1 MALTSLNVWY
11 NVVYLHAQYMWKQI
25 AIWTL
30 KNRLILLIA
39 LAVSTCFMAYLAS
52 KVTINYEYTTAI
64 PQSSPKLKT
73 YKAFKQMFGEDGN
86 LVVIGFDKA
95 PVTDPAFFTDFKALC
110 GNMKQISGVLNILSV
125 PTALNIKKTVQGETE
140 KLEAYP
146 LFNNTTNPDS
156 LSASLNAFYNLP
168 FYKNVL
174 YQNDG
179 ASQLVALRID
189 REVMNSSKRVA
200 LMQQI
205 TAASEAFATKHKLQM
220 HYSGLPYI
228 RSAMAVSIQKEMNLF
243 LIVSLLLTAI
253 ILFIFFRSFY
263 SVLFSL
269 LVVLAG
275 VVWAM
280 GIMQLFGF
288 KISLLTALV
297 PPLIVVIGIPNC
309 IYFLNKYHQE
319 YGKSN
324 KQAKALVL
332 MVQRMGIVT
341 LFTNLTAA
349 IGFGVFC
356 FTSSALLKEF
366 GYVASLGIIAVFFI
380 SLFALPAIFSY
391 LPPPNN
397 KHTNYLQNKT
407 LQGLLNFF
415 EKTVFTK
422 RIVLYTIWGSILLI
436 SIIGTLRLNSR
447 AYMVDDLPKSDKL
460 YTDLK
465 FFEKNFKGV
474 MPLEIWIDTK
484 RKNGATS
491 LGTLNKIDELSAAIN
506 EMPQLGRPLSMVEAI
521 KYVRQAYYD
530 GDSSSYALPNGLDIA
545 FIMPLLKQKGDS
557 NKTNQLNS
565 IVKSYVDSTKQHA
578 RISVNIADVGSKE
591 LPKILKAID
600 AKAVEI
606 FDTNRYK
613 INYTGTS
620 TVFLEGSKFI
630 INSLRDSLIYAFL
643 MIFACMFFL
652 FRNWRV
658 VLISIAANVIPL
670 LITAGIMGWLKI
682 PLKPSTVLVFSV
694 ALGITIDVTIRFLIN
709 FKQELPRYNNDIK
722 AAVRATIHDTGLSI
736 IYTSLILI
744 VGFLVF
750 VISHFQGTQAL
761 GYLISLTLLL
771 ALFVNL
777 TLLPALLVW
786 MDKIMLKKASQDPLW
801 EVMNEEE
808 DIDLDRLTLD

>member
-1 MALTSLNVWY
+1 
-11 NVVYLHAQYMWKQI
+11 MWKRI

-30 KNRLILLIA
+30 KNRLIILGVLFLIT
-39 LAVSTCFMAYLAS
+39 VFMAYRAS
-52 KVTINYEYTTAI
+52 KIELNYEFTTAI
-64 PQSSPKLKT
+64 PQNSPKLQT
-73 YKAFKQMFGEDGN
+73 YKAFKKMFGEDGN
-86 LVVIGFDKA
+86 LVVIGFENA
-95 PVTDPAFFTDFKALC
+95 PIQNAAFFTDFKKLC
-110 GNMKQISGVLNILSV
+110 NSFKNIPGVTNTLSM
-125 PTALNIKKTVQGETE
+125 PTALNIKKVVTSETE

-146 LFNNTTNPDS
+146 IFNNTNNADS
-156 LSASLNAFYNLP
+156 FAFALNTFFNLP

-179 ASQLVALRID
+179 KTQLVALRID
-189 REVMNSSKRVA
+189 KEIMNSSKRVS
-200 LMQQI
+200 LMKTIVSNSQ
-205 TAASEAFATKHKLQM
+205 AFATQHKLEM
-220 HYSGLPYI
+220 HYSGLPFI
-228 RSAMAVSIQKEMNLF
+228 RNAMAVAIQKEMNLF
-243 LIVSLLLTAI
+243 LMVSLLLTAL
-253 ILFIFFRSFY
+253 ILFLFFRSFY

-269 LVVLAG
+269 LVVVAG

-280 GIMQLFGF
+280 GIMQLFGY

-319 YGKSN
+319 YGKSPM
-324 KQAKALVL
+324 QAKALVL

-341 LFTNLTAA
+341 LFTNITAA

-356 FTSSALLKEF
+356 FTSSSLLKEF
-366 GYVASLGIIAVFFI
+366 GWVASLGIIGIFFI

-391 LPPPNN
+391 LPPPNT

-407 LQGLLNFF
+407 LQKLLSFF
-415 EKTVFTK
+415 EHLVFEK
-422 RIVLYTIWGSILLI
+422 RVALYCTWGALLLI
-436 SIIGTLRLNSR
+436 AIIGTSRLSSR
-447 AYMVDDLPKSDKL
+447 AYMVDDLPKTDKL

-465 FFEKNFKGV
+465 FFEQHFKGV
-474 MPLEIWIDTK
+474 MPLEVWINTK
-484 RKNGATS
+484 KKNGATS
-491 LGTLNKIDELSAAIN
+491 LGTFNKIDELSTAIN
-506 EMPQLGRPLSMVEAI
+506 EMPHMGRPLSMVEAI

-530 GDSSSYALPNGLDIA
+530 GDSTSYALPSSFDIA
-545 FIMPLLKQKGDS
+545 FILPLLKSNGDS
-557 NKTNQLNS
+557 TKKNQLNS
-565 IVKSYVDSTKQHA
+565 IIKSYVDSTKQHA
-578 RISVNIADVGSKE
+578 RISVNIADIGSKE
-591 LPKILKAID
+591 LPKVLKAINN
-600 AKAVEI
+600 KAVEI
-606 FDTNRYK
+606 FDTNRYS

-630 INSLRDSLIYAFL
+630 IESLRDSLIYAFL
-643 MIFACMFFL
+643 MIFACMIFL

-658 VLISIAANVIPL
+658 VLISIAANLIPL
-670 LITAGIMGWLKI
+670 IITAGIMGWCNI

-694 ALGITIDVTIRFLIN
+694 ALGITIDVTIRFLIA
-709 FKQELPRYNNDIK
+709 FKQELPRHNNIIRD
-722 AAVRATIHDTGLSI
+722 AVKATIHDTGLSI
-736 IYTSLILI
+736 IYTSLILV

-808 DIDLDRLTLD
+808 DIDLDRLTL

>member
-1 MALTSLNVWY
+1 MSHGFVSLRTANK
-11 NVVYLHAQYMWKQI
+11 MWKQI

-30 KNRLILLIA
+30 KNRLVILIA
-39 LAVSTCFMAYLAS
+39 LALGTIGMGYLAQ
-52 KVTINYEYTTAI
+52 KVQLNYEFTTAI

-73 YKAFKQMFGEDGN
+73 YKEFKKMFGEDGN
-86 LVVIGFDKA
+86 LVVIGFENA
-95 PVTDPAFFTDFKALC
+95 PIQDPNFFNKFYAYCASLKNID
-110 GNMKQISGVLNILSV
+110 GVDNTLSM
-125 PTALNIKKTVQGETE
+125 PTALNIVKVQDGESE
-140 KLEAYP
+140 KLQAYSI
-146 LFNNTTNPDS
+146 FNGKSNADS
-156 LSASLNAFYNLP
+156 LAKQQSVFFNLP
-168 FYKNVL
+168 FYKDVL
-174 YQNDG
+174 YKKEG
-179 ASQLVALRID
+179 KTQLVALRINRD
-189 REVMNSSKRVA
+189 IMNSGKRVA
-200 LMQQI
+200 VMQKI
-205 TAASEAFATKHKLQM
+205 TEKTESFANEFQLKM

-228 RSAMAVSIQKEMNLF
+228 RSSMAVSIQQEMQLF
-243 LIVSLLLTAI
+243 LLVSLLLTGF
-253 ILFIFFRSFY
+253 ILWLFFRSMY
-263 SVLFSL
+263 YVLFSFMI
-269 LVVLAG
+269 VLAG
-275 VVWAM
+275 VVWSV
-280 GIMQLFGF
+280 GIMQLFGY

-319 YGKSN
+319 YGKSP

-366 GYVASLGIIAVFFI
+366 GWVASLGIISVFFI
-380 SLFALPAIFSY
+380 SLLALPSIFSY
-391 LPPPNN
+391 LPPPNT
-397 KHTNYLQNKT
+397 KHTNYLQNKS
-407 LQGLLNFF
+407 LQKILNTFETWVF
-415 EKTVFTK
+415 EKRV
-422 RIVLYTIWGSILLI
+422 VLYIVWASILVI
-436 SIIGTLRLNSR
+436 AGIGIFQLENK

-465 FFEKNFKGV
+465 FFESNFKGV

-491 LGTLNKIDELSAAIN
+491 LGTFNKIDELSSAIAA
-506 EMPQLGRPLSMVEAI
+506 MPNMGRPLSMVEAI
-521 KYVRQAYYD
+521 KYVRQAYYE
-530 GDSSSYALPNGLDIA
+530 GDSMSYALPTAFDIA
-545 FIMPLLKQKGDS
+545 FIMPLLKVKNPNQS
-557 NKTNQLNS
+557 SQLNS
-565 IVKSYVDSTKQHA
+565 IVKSYMDSTKQHT
-578 RISVNIADVGSKE
+578 RISVNIADIGSKA
-591 LPKILKAID
+591 LPKVLDSINSI
-600 AKAVEI
+600 AVDI
-606 FDTNRYK
+606 FDTSRYN
-613 INYTGTS
+613 IQYTGTS
-620 TVFLEGSKFI
+620 TVFLEGSRFI
-630 INSLRDSLIYAFL
+630 IASLRDSLIYAFV
-643 MIFACMFFL
+643 MIFACMIFL

-670 LITAGIMGWLKI
+670 IITAGIMGWLRI

-709 FKQELPRYNNDIK
+709 YKQELPKHNYVIK
-722 AAVRATIHDTGLSI
+722 SAVRATIHDTGLSI

-786 MDKIMLKKASQDPLW
+786 MDKVMLKKAVQDPLW
-801 EVMNEEE
+801 EVINEEE
-808 DIDLDRLTLD
+808 DIDIDNLTLRN

>member
-1 MALTSLNVWY
+1 
-11 NVVYLHAQYMWKQI
+11 MWKRI

-30 KNRLILLIA
+30 KNRLVILIVLA
-39 LAVSTCFMAYLAS
+39 LSTAIMGYFAS
-52 KVTINYEYTTAI
+52 KVQINYEYTTAI
-64 PQSSPKLKT
+64 PQSSPKLQT
-73 YKAFKQMFGEDGN
+73 YKAFKKMFGEDGN
-86 LVVIGFDKA
+86 LVVLGFDNA
-95 PVTDPAFFTDFKALC
+95 PIANPAFFTDFKTFCADL
-110 GNMKQISGVLNILSV
+110 KQINGVVNTLSV
-125 PTALNIKKTVQGETE
+125 PTALNIKKVVNGEEE
-140 KLEAYP
+140 KLEAYNV
-146 LFNNTTNPDS
+146 FENTNNADS
-156 LSASLNAFYNLP
+156 LKRSLNAFFNLP

-174 YQNDG
+174 YQDNG
-179 ASQLVALRID
+179 ATQLVALRID
-189 REVMNSSKRVA
+189 REVMNSGKRVA
-200 LMQQI
+200 LMSKI
-205 TAASEAFATKHKLQM
+205 TIAAEAFATKHKLQM

-228 RSAMAVSIQKEMNLF
+228 RSSMAVSIQKEMNLF
-243 LIVSLLLTAI
+243 LLVSLLLTAV
-253 ILFIFFRSFY
+253 ILFMFFRNINA
-263 SVLFSL
+263 VLFSL
-269 LVVLAG
+269 VVVLVG
-275 VVWAM
+275 VIWAM
-280 GIMQLFGF
+280 GIMQLFGY

-319 YGKSN
+319 YGKSPN
-324 KQAKALVL
+324 QAKALVL

-341 LFTNLTAA
+341 LFTNITAA

-366 GYVASLGIIAVFFI
+366 GWVSSLGIIAVFFI

-391 LPPPNN
+391 LPAPNH

-415 EKTVFTK
+415 ERTVFTK
-422 RIVLYTIWGSILLI
+422 RIVLYAIWGGILLI
-436 SIIGTLRLNSR
+436 SIIGMLRLNSR
-447 AYMVDDLPKSDKL
+447 AFMVDDLPKSDKL

-491 LGTLNKIDELSAAIN
+491 LGTFNKIDELSAAIN
-506 EMPQLGRPLSMVEAI
+506 EMPNMGRPLSMVEAI

-530 GDSSSYALPNGLDIA
+530 GDSTSYALPNSLDIA
-545 FIMPLLKQKGDS
+545 FIMPLLKSKGDT

-578 RISVNIADVGSKE
+578 RISVNIADIGSKE
-591 LPKILKAID
+591 LPKVLKTINE
-600 AKAVEI
+600 KAVEI

-620 TVFLEGSKFI
+620 VIFLEGSKFI

-670 LITAGIMGWLKI
+670 VITAGIMGWLNI

-709 FKQELPRYNNDIK
+709 FKQELPRYNNDIR

-786 MDKIMLKKASQDPLW
+786 MDKIMLKKAAQDPLW

-808 DIDLDRLTLD
+808 DIDLDKLSL